1 MTDLSRLIII
11 IDSGNDPPAPAGQHR
26 HIGSI
31 HTMDENKMEYGADL
45 LTLLDEDG
53 NEHQF
58 EVADTMEYEGE
69 EYMALVP
76 VFDDPEDLLEDSGEL
91 LIFRSVNEDGDGYLE
106 PIEDEAL
113 FHTIADLFME
123 RLEDEYDFIEE

>member
-1 MTDLSRLIII
+1 
-11 IDSGNDPPAPAGQHR
+11 
-26 HIGSI
+26 
-31 HTMDENKMEYGADL
+31 MDENKMEYGADL

-91 LIFRSVNEDGDGYLE
+91 LIFRSVNEDGDGSLSQSGRGPLPHHRRPVHGAAGGY
-106 PIEDEAL
+106 
-113 FHTIADLFME
+113 
-123 RLEDEYDFIEE
+123 EYDFIEE